1 MREFAAKLLRL
12 RWISGFLEASR
23 KLKEVFSTLFVRG
36 NRFPQK
42 VGHRAIPAYVP
53 GDRDCVDPLGHVSR
67 NRNVHG
73 FNS

>member
-1 MREFAAKLLRL
+1 MCEFAAKPLSL

-23 KLKEVFSTLFVRG
+23 KGKEVFSTFIVRG
-36 NRFPQK
+36 NRFPQEI
-42 VGHRAIPAYVP
+42 GHRAIPAYVP
-53 GDRDCVDPLGHVSR
+53 GDCDCVDPLGHVSR